1 MKDYKRCSVKDEIQN
16 EWLHQRLRNLK
27 RYISPQSI
35 VANRIIFLSFFSL
48 NQNSVLAYQ
57 VVCCSH
63 LLDRCIWV
71 CIALIRSPH

>member
-1 MKDYKRCSVKDEIQN
+1 MKVYKRCSVKDEIQN

-48 NQNSVLAYQ
+48 NQNSVLSSG
-57 VVCCSH
+57 VLLTPVRSLH
-63 LLDRCIWV
+63 LGMYRTN
-71 CIALIRSPH
+71 

>member
-48 NQNSVLAYQ
+48 NQLCVSLSRGVLLTP
-57 VVCCSH
+57 VRSLH
-63 LLDRCIWV
+63 LGMYRTN
-71 CIALIRSPH
+71 

>member
-35 VANRIIFLSFFSL
+35 VANRISL

-63 LLDRCIWV
+63 LSDRCIWV

>member
-48 NQNSVLAYQ
+48 NQNCVSLSSGVLLTL
-57 VVCCSH
+57 VRSLH
-63 LLDRCIWV
+63 LGMYRTN
-71 CIALIRSPH
+71 